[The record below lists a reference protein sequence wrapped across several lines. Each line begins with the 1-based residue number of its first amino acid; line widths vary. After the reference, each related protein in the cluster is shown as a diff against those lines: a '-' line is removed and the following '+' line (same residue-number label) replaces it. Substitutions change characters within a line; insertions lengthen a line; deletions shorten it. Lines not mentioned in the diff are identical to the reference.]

1 MRERLDAL
9 GERWPWFGVVLAVQT
24 RYGEVQANSLAASI
38 TLRAFL
44 SIFPLLVVAIA
55 IVGFISAGGVD
66 VAAKVAEGMG
76 LQGEA
81 AAAIT
86 EAVSTAENSRRA
98 ASIIGLLGLAWAGL
112 GLVDAVKHGFNQVW
126 QVRPR
131 GLKDRLVGAAWLG
144 GATVIILIGAGA
156 TSLVRLLPGWA
167 SPVGIVLGLGL
178 GFCLWIWT
186 SKLVPN
192 RDVGWKGLIPGAI
205 LGAVGFEILKTVGG
219 FYVPRLIANSSALYG
234 SIGVIFAVLAWLYL
248 LARLAMYTAVLDVI
262 LHERSDGT
270 RRVSIEI
277 PALEMPDGN
286 ADRLGRVDLRDP
298 VEIPA

>member
-1 MRERLDAL
+1 MRAKLDAL
-9 GERWPWFGVVLAVQT
+9 GERWRWFGLVLAVQT

-55 IVGFISAGGVD
+55 IVGFISAGGID
-66 VAAKVAEGMG
+66 VAARVAEGMG
-76 LQGEA
+76 LRGEA
-81 AAAIT
+81 AAAIS
-86 EAVSTAENSRRA
+86 EAVSTAEDSRRA
-98 ASIIGLLGLAWAGL
+98 ASIIGFLGLAWAGL

-131 GLKDRLVGAAWLG
+131 GMKDRLVGAGWLL
-144 GATVIILIGAGA
+144 GAGLIVALAAGA
-156 TSLVRLLPGWA
+156 TALVKLLPGWLA
-167 SPVGIVLGLGL
+167 PIGVLLGL
-178 GFCLWIWT
+178 GFNFCVWIWT
-186 SKLVPN
+186 AKLVPN
-192 RDVGWKGLIPGAI
+192 RDVGWRGLVPGAI
-205 LGAVGFEILKTVGG
+205 LGAIGFEILKTVGG

-262 LHERSDGT
+262 LHERSEGT

-277 PALEMPDGN
+277 PALELPDGN
-286 ADRLGRVDLRDP
+286 ADRLGRVELRTQ
-298 VEIPA
+298 A